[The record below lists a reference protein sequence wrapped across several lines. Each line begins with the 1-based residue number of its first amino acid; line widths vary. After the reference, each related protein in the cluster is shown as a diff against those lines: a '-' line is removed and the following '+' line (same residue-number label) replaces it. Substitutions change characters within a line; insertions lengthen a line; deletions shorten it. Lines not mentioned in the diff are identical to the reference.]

1 MKPKHFLWLIPFF
14 AAVIFI
20 GDACSK
26 KEANGSEKPSD
37 VAYYTCT
44 MHPSVKS
51 QDPHGKCPI
60 CSMDLVPVM
69 KKDVVANKPNAAD
82 IDYYT
87 CTMHPSVRSKT
98 PGKCPI
104 CGMDLVPVMK
114 KGAAST
120 NNEAQEQPTEF
131 TVPVERQQQIGV
143 TYGTVEKRPFTHTVR
158 VVGTVAEDKQRR
170 WDNVARVEGYVS
182 KLFVFSPGEVVEK
195 NAPLLTIYSPDLL
208 TAQNEFVSLLKCR
221 DEAREKNQSAVLDST
236 ENLIEAAKQRL
247 RLWNINDEQIVVL
260 EKDRQPQET
269 LTLYSPFKGVVQDLP
284 VEQGKRVMVGDRLAS
299 ETDLSVVWV
308 WAQFYQDEIPM
319 LKTGLPI
326 SISTS
331 SYPGETFNGKISLID
346 PFINDALRT
355 SRVRIDVENPDFKLR
370 PDMYVDAELKMDMG
384 EGLAVP
390 ADAVL
395 PTGEHNIIF
404 VDKGEGK
411 LEPRFVELGRKYG
424 DSYEVKS
431 GVSENERVV
440 TSANFLIDA
449 EAKVQGALKSW

>member
-1 MKPKHFLWLIPFF
+1 MKSKHLFWLALLL
-14 AAVIFI
+14 AAVF
-20 GDACSK
+20 CMECYSK
-26 KEANGSEKPSD
+26 NESGESPKP
-37 VAYYTCT
+37 
-44 MHPSVKS
+44 
-51 QDPHGKCPI
+51 G
-60 CSMDLVPVM
+60 
-69 KKDVVANKPNAAD
+69 D

-87 CTMHPSVRSKT
+87 CTMHPSVHSKT

-114 KGAAST
+114 KGVAST
-120 NNEAQEQPTEF
+120 NNPAELEQPTEF

-143 TYGTVEKRPFTHTVR
+143 TYGAVEKRPFTHTVR

-182 KLFVFSPGEVVEK
+182 KLFVFSPGEVVDK

-208 TAQNEFVSLLKCR
+208 TAQNEFVALLKSR
-221 DEAREKNQSAVLDST
+221 DDAREKNQSAVLEST
-236 ENLIEAAKQRL
+236 ENLIDAAKQRL
-247 RLWNINDEQIVVL
+247 RLWNISDEQIVEL
-260 EKDRQPQET
+260 EKTRQPQET

-284 VEQGKRVMVGDRLAS
+284 VDQGKRVMIGDRLAS
-299 ETDLSVVWV
+299 VTDLSVVWV
-308 WAQFYQDEIPM
+308 WAQFYQDDLPM

-355 SRVRIDVENPDFKLR
+355 GRVRIDVENPDFKLR
-370 PDMYVDAELKMDMG
+370 PDMYVDADLTMDMG

-395 PTGEHNIIF
+395 PTGEHNIVF
-404 VDKGEGK
+404 VDKGGGK

-431 GVSENERVV
+431 GVRENERVV